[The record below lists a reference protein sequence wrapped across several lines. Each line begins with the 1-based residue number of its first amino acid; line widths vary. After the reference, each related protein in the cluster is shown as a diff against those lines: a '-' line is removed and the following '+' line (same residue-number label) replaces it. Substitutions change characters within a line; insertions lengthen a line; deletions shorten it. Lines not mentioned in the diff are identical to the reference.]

1 MKVSYDTEREEVMV
15 IQEFIDT
22 LVLNT
27 SLDNEEAEQF
37 TNILKELKDISR
49 IEILDEYLDNWSIFD
64 SYEEAFKD
72 EQIYD
77 DEVTQE
83 QFKEHSYILSTGR
96 CLVRDYK

>member
-1 MKVSYDTEREEVMV
+1 VSYDTEREEVMV